1 MDKHN
6 IAQCEILRYYCEND
20 LDSSNQYIYYHQIGV
35 FVACVESCCCFR
47 FVHEGNPTEQRHSN
61 VYCNSILEESNYC
74 GVLVMMI
81 SRDVKILVSLVRMY
95 TGGLL
100 WFSRRYDT
108 SAVSIDINV
117 HYTRCVMWGGVS
129 KNMPIDQPYR
139 FPNGH
144 QEEIFSK
151 TIWHCK
157 LTERISALIHPKVIF
172 RLLVFFLV
180 KICIFLKNSW
190 ATFFHFCREDSNDL
204 SKSKWCISNGQSNIK
219 MKDYEIF
226 CLFIYIHVHVQSVCL
241 VFAYKFLLSRK

>member
-100 WFSRRYDT
+100 WFSCYYDT

-157 LTERISALIHPKVIF
+157 FTDGISALIHPKVIF

-219 MKDYEIF
+219 MTDF
-226 CLFIYIHVHVQSVCL
+226 LWDFLSIYLYTCSCSVC
-241 VFAYKFLLSRK
+241 VLSICL